1 MYGTVSFMREQ
12 AGRSAVGVAHSR
24 FAAVF
29 GCPADAGRGAQ
40 REVAICQAALEL
52 ISQSS
57 YESVTMDAV
66 AARAKASKATIYRR
80 WSNKDELLIDALRR
94 VFAGRDEVVP
104 NTGSLRGDLIAV
116 SASQAD
122 DPVMVLTN
130 IAAIKALAFAADAQP
145 KLAADIRT
153 TLEDAQLHAWQLLLS
168 RAHARGDFPT
178 AVPARLVW
186 EVAQAQFCA
195 RTGVQTGPIDTAY
208 IEHVID
214 DVLIPVILHAG
225 RSG

>member
-1 MYGTVSFMREQ
+1 MREQ
-12 AGRSAVGVAHSR
+12 AGQSVVKVAHSR

-29 GCPADAGRGAQ
+29 GCPADAGRGAR
-40 REVAICQAALEL
+40 REAAICQAALEL
-52 ISQSS
+52 INEAS

-80 WSNKDELLIDALRR
+80 WSNKDQLLIDALRR
-94 VFAGRDEVVP
+94 VFAGRDAVVP
-104 NTGSLRGDLIAV
+104 DTGSLRGDLMSV

-122 DPVMVLTN
+122 DPVMVMTN

-145 KLAADIRT
+145 RFAAEIRT
-153 TLEDAQLHAWQLLLS
+153 TLEDAQLQAWQLLLG

-178 AVPARLVW
+178 PVPARVVW
-186 EVAQAQFCA
+186 KVAQAQFCA
-195 RTGVQTGPIDTAY
+195 RTGVQPGPIDAAY

-214 DVLIPVILHAG
+214 DILIPVITHAG
-225 RSG
+225 RVR